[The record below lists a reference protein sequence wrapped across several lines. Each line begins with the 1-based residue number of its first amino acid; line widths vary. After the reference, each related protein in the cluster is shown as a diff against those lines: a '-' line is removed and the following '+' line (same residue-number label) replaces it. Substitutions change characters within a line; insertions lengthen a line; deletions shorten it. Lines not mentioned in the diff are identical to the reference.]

1 MTQDKNLNEK
11 PRWQYRFD
19 HFKRA
24 YFLLQ
29 ESMDQKK
36 ERGLNQLEKE
46 GVIQRFEYC
55 IELAWKTLK
64 DYLEYQHVQLEQI
77 TPRFVIKEAF
87 TSKLIPQ
94 ADLWMEALDV
104 RNQMSHVYDFQEFE
118 KAIQQIE
125 AKYLDCFSELYEK
138 LGSLL

>member
-77 TPRFVIKEAF
+77 TPRFVIKEALGF
-87 TSKLIPQ
+87 FNDKSRG
-94 ADLWMEALDV
+94 DL
-104 RNQMSHVYDFQEFE
+104 F
-118 KAIQQIE
+118 
-125 AKYLDCFSELYEK
+125 
-138 LGSLL
+138 